1 VLSQVYSY
9 GPGWIARGFTSTGSS
24 ASGRNS
30 ANTSSRGTR
39 EKGTIRYLPS
49 ASRGTALL
57 VGLILVALSACTGD
71 GGNGGVTIPTS
82 DGSPPE
88 LSLGAGVTGGG
99 PNVSVNTG
107 GSDATLEL
115 RTKTGNLNLLASG
128 KDPESGIRSLQIWIN
143 ETTGSCASASPCS
156 TRGPD
161 LSGAPRFDSTDPPKQ
176 PGDKTS
182 ASSVMA
188 QALNLSSEIPQSA
201 PTGGSFSLRWDIYAT
216 STNYLDGTSQTR
228 TITVTYH
235 DPPLPPSPP
244 SPPPPTPGLAPAPSA
259 PIDTY
264 GVGKISEQFEDR
276 SRPTRSSGSFPG
288 AATRKLPTA
297 IYYPAS
303 LPPGTPP
310 GIITP
315 ASLNAPPV
323 PPPTTPAGAPTRY
336 PLILFSHGL
345 QASASFF
352 ESRLIAKWASAGYV
366 VAAPEYPLTN
376 MATINMFQINLD
388 DAFADVQNQP
398 ADAKFVI
405 DEVIKLGQQTTGP
418 LSGIVHS
425 EQIGA
430 AGHSVGGTTTYGLAY
445 TVCCSDP
452 RIKAA
457 VAMSACAGYV
467 GGPAGHFTRDPVPLL
482 ILHGDAD
489 TTVPYDPFAVE
500 AFTAAKEPKFG
511 FRFVGAPHNSPFTG
525 VAFGT
530 ATETQATALRGGT
543 IDHWDRYLKNDTAAS
558 QKLNTDFNV
567 AGVTPISPG
576 PPITPSNLTPC
587 VRGTL

>member
-1 VLSQVYSY
+1 MRAQFGHHAYPTNEGV
-9 GPGWIARGFTSTGSS
+9 
-24 ASGRNS
+24 
-30 ANTSSRGTR
+30 
-39 EKGTIRYLPS
+39 GTIRHVPL
-49 ASRGTALL
+49 ARRGTVLFAAII
-57 VGLILVALSACTGD
+57 LIALSACTGGGSD
-71 GGNGGVTIPTS
+71 GGITIPTS

-99 PNVSVNTG
+99 PNVSVDTG
-107 GSDATLEL
+107 GSDAALEL
-115 RTKTGNLNLLASG
+115 RNKAGNLNLLASG
-128 KDPESGIRSLQIWIN
+128 KDPESGIKSLEIWIN
-143 ETTGSCASASPCS
+143 ETTGRCASAGPCS
-156 TRGPD
+156 TGGPD

-182 ASSVMA
+182 ASSLMA
-188 QALNLSSEIPQSA
+188 QALNLSSEIPGAA
-201 PTGGSFSLRWDIYAT
+201 PPGGSFSLRWDIYAT

-244 SPPPPTPGLAPAPSA
+244 PPPPPPPGLAAAPSA

-264 GVGKISEQFEDR
+264 GVGKISEPFVDT
-276 SRPTRSSGSFPG
+276 SRPTRASGNFPG

-303 LPPGTPP
+303 LAPGTPP

-315 ASLNAPPV
+315 GSSNAQPV

-336 PLILFSHGL
+336 PLVLFSHGL
-345 QASASFF
+345 GASPIFF
-352 ESRLIAKWASAGYV
+352 ENLIAKWVSAGYV

-376 MATINMFQINLD
+376 MAITNTFQINPD
-388 DAFADVQNQP
+388 DAFADAKNQP

-418 LSGIVHS
+418 LGGIVHS

-430 AGHSVGGTTTYGLAY
+430 AGHSLGGITTYGLAY
-445 TVCCSDP
+445 TECCRDP

-457 VAMSACAGYV
+457 VSMSACAGYI

-489 TTVPYDPFAVE
+489 TTLPYDPFAVE

-511 FRFVGAPHNSPFTG
+511 FRFVGANHNSPFTG
-525 VAFGT
+525 APAFAG
-530 ATETQATALRGGT
+530 ATDIQVMAVKQGT

-558 QKLNTDFNV
+558 QKLGTDFNV
-567 AGVTPISPG
+567 ARVTPISPG
-576 PPITPSNLTPC
+576 SPITPSNLTPC
-587 VRGTL
+587 R